1 MDFRS
6 SAGSLLKL
14 KVSASARKKILHFF
28 IWHRHAPLSER
39 HFLNYPHPHGMR
51 IIVSALSIQC
61 ILWRFYLNAL
71 QSSVQYA
78 LRGRMKIT
86 ISRILGLMQHPRVL
100 ASFLGGDVCLQL
112 QWNLFRNR
120 FTKSSTVPS
129 VFRHADFLQREVTG
143 IFLVP
148 HQSSSVETSLL
159 SEDL

>member
-61 ILWRFYLNAL
+61 ILWRFYLSAL